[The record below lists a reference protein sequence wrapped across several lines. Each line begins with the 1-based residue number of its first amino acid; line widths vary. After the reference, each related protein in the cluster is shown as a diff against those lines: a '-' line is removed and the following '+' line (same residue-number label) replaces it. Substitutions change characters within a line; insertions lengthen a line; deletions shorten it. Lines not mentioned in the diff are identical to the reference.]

1 MKSAELIATNGHQL
15 AFSASDLDQFT
26 ARLNREPNE
35 REVESDRSGAKYLP
49 ISFVQTTLDE
59 LFLGLWSWV
68 VKQYQ
73 VIANEITI
81 HGDLRFFH
89 HVARVWLTRSGVAS
103 AIIRQRKDADLTDIG
118 AKIKDSLVMDLPHAE
133 ADALKSAARK
143 IGKIFGRDLNRKF
156 VDQYQRSEFSDE
168 EVNAQKEVKRFEEL
182 STSLR
187 KSLAALPVEVAD
199 RFRATAKD
207 KREAG
212 ALDADA
218 LEQLLSE
225 VKAALK

>member
-1 MKSAELIATNGHQL
+1 MKNLIEYNGAAIDFTL
-15 AFSASDLDQFT
+15 SDLDKFT

-59 LFLGLWSWV
+59 LFLGLWSWE

-73 VIANEITI
+73 VIANEITV
-81 HGDLRFFH
+81 HGELRFFH
-89 HVARVWLTRSGVAS
+89 PVARVWLTRSGVAS

-133 ADALKSAARK
+133 ADAMKSAARK

-156 VDQYQRSEFSDE
+156 VDQYKRSEFSAE
-168 EVNAQKEVKRFEEL
+168 EVEAQTEVQRFAQL
-182 STSLR
+182 SDKFR
-187 KSLAALPVEVAD
+187 KALPALPQDVAD
-199 RFRATAKD
+199 RFRATANS

-212 ALDADA
+212 KLDADA
-218 LEQLLSE
+218 LEQLLAE
-225 VKAALK
+225 VKAAKQ